1 MSSERTRNLS
11 STVKVIV
18 SLVRTVQLRN
28 TLHLVSPEPSLN
40 FWRVIYGNL
49 TDMVVLEWC
58 KLFGSDDEQN
68 QPVHWKN
75 IASDPDRFRKELLE
89 GLGIYE
95 SKWRSYWTEMKRYRD
110 MSVAHHDARGIELLK
125 NYPTFDL
132 ALESAYF
139 YYDFVVSELLK
150 QGINQQPKDLRAYC
164 KNFAVQSRDIATAAI
179 DATKSFKE
187 RVH

>member
-1 MSSERTRNLS
+1 MNERKQHLLA
-11 STVKVIV
+11 TVEIIA
-18 SLVRTVQLRN
+18 SLVRTVHLRR
-28 TLHLVSPEPSLN
+28 TLHVVSPAPPLV

-49 TDMVVLEWC
+49 TDMAVLEWC

-75 IASDPDRFRKELLE
+75 IASDPEQFWKELLSC
-89 GLGIYE
+89 LRIYD
-95 SKWRSYWTEMKRYRD
+95 SKWRSYWAEMKRYRD
-110 MSVAHHDARGIELLK
+110 QVVAHHDQRRVEIR

-139 YYDFVVSELLK
+139 YYAFAVAELRK
-150 QGINQQPKDLRAYC
+150 HGVDEQPNDLRAYS
-164 KNFAVQSRDIATAAI
+164 KDFAAQCRDIAAAAI

-187 RVH
+187 RVY